1 MLIQRKTLIPVILTT
16 LSTLLLDG
24 CATIEQ
30 KPHDIAPVTTID
42 KLADTPS
49 EKLAALNDSSKI
61 DVNWLLLYF
70 RLISTVP
77 GNVLTDEYERSKNE
91 FSTRRTAKAQWQL
104 AMLLSLPNAS
114 FYDTGRSSELFK
126 GLTNKEIEHN
136 PQLNDAAFL
145 MYTLVNERHKISKKS
160 AALEDELAESQ
171 SSNKTLQDQLNALKA
186 IENTLYQRN
195 KSEVTPK
202 P

>member
-1 MLIQRKTLIPVILTT
+1 MLIQRKTLIPAVLTT
-16 LSTLLLDG
+16 LLFGG
-24 CATIEQ
+24 CAPIDQ
-30 KPHDIAPVTTID
+30 KSHDIAPVTTID
-42 KLADTPS
+42 RVADTPS
-49 EKLAALNDSSKI
+49 EQLAALNDSSKV
-61 DVNWLLLYF
+61 DVNWLLHYF

-77 GNVLTDEYERSKNE
+77 GNVLADEYERSKNE
-91 FSTRRTAKAQWQL
+91 FSTNRTAKTQWQL
-104 AMLLSLPNAS
+104 AMLLSIPNAS
-114 FYDTGRSSELFK
+114 FYDAGRSSELFK
-126 GLTNKEIEHN
+126 DLTNNEIEHD